1 MMSCGAR
8 SDRESPWKAREQT
21 LSIPNQRTV
30 YLNGEF
36 IPENEARLPFR
47 DRGVK
52 YGDAVFD
59 TTRTFGHEI
68 FKLREHLERLYR
80 SLRYIGID
88 PGLSLEEMAVVTEE
102 VVKRNLPTIAADE
115 DLWVSQR
122 ITRGIV
128 DPNERSAW
136 PDYVGPTVIVECLP
150 LPLATRAKL
159 YRDGIDMIVSSVRRT
174 APDML
179 SPRAK
184 THNYLNLIMADE
196 EVSAQNPEAYA
207 LMLDH
212 NGNVAEGRGSN
223 VFFVSEGRV
232 YTPHERYV
240 LPGIS
245 RQTVME
251 LADKLGIPCAERDY
265 DLFDAYNADE
275 AFISSTSFCICPAR
289 SVNGRVFGDG
299 SVPGPVTR
307 RLMDAYV
314 ELVGFDWIE
323 QYMRYPV
330 QDAPRL

>member
-1 MMSCGAR
+1 M
-8 SDRESPWKAREQT
+8 
-21 LSIPNQRTV
+21 SIPNQRTV
-30 YLNGEF
+30 YLNGDY

-59 TTRTFGHEI
+59 TTRTFGHKI

-88 PGLSLEEMAVVTEE
+88 PGLTLDEMAAITEE
-102 VVKRNLPTIAADE
+102 VAARNMPLIADDE
-115 DLWVSQR
+115 DYWISQR
-122 ITRGIV
+122 VTRGII
-128 DPNERSAW
+128 DPNERTAW
-136 PDYVGPTVIVECLP
+136 PDYTGPTVIVECLP

-207 LMLDH
+207 LLLDH

-223 VFFVSEGRV
+223 VFFVAEGRL
-232 YTPHERYV
+232 YTPQERYV

-245 RQTVME
+245 RQTVIE
-251 LADKLGIPCAERDY
+251 LAASLGIPFRQADLDLY
-265 DLFDAYNADE
+265 DGYNADE
-275 AFISSTSFCICPAR
+275 AFITSTSLCICPVAAI
-289 SVNGRVFGDG
+289 NGMALAAG
-299 SVPGPVTR
+299 PYGPVTK
-307 RLMDAYV
+307 RLIAAYV
-314 ELVGFDWIE
+314 ELVECDFVQ
-323 QYMRYPV
+323 QYL
-330 QDAPRL
+330 DRLG